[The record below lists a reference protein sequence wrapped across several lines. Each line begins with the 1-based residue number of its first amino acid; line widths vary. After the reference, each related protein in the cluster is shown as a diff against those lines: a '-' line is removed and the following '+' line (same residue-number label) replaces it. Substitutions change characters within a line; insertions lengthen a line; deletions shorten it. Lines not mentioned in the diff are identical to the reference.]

1 MLNYCIA
8 ILRRALVKYEISVI
22 RNDSEEEIS
31 DNLTDIA
38 NVCKDVANMIDT
50 MLKKKR

>member
-1 MLNYCIA
+1 MNKLMIA
-8 ILRRALVKYEISVI
+8 ILRKALVKYEISVI

-38 NVCKDVANMIDT
+38 NACKDVVNIIDE
-50 MLKKKR
+50 MLNKKR